1 MGAAVPARFG
11 VSFDGDEPPDL
22 LRSIVRVAER
32 TGPINFWI
40 ASHLFQ
46 REPIARAAMILA
58 ASPTAG
64 VVLMAMSPY
73 TVHPVHATMAA
84 ATLDE
89 CFPGRV
95 QLCFGAGAPRDLE
108 AVALTAEAPLATLRE
123 SIEISRTLL
132 AGDTIAFEG
141 RRFRISG
148 RRLAT
153 GARHVPIKLAA
164 SGPRMLEL
172 AGEISDGVA
181 LSAAASPAFIRWSLE
196 HVRRGEERSGRK
208 IEKTALVL
216 CATDRNERAAHDRI
230 RRILAFILRGEH
242 HARNLALAGAKLDQM
257 ALAHAFAREDWDTVE
272 TLANDDIVRRHA
284 ASGTP
289 SQVAA
294 ALATYQNAGLD
305 EIVIAGVRDSDQ
317 MARVLAAASRSFQ
330 PI

>member
-1 MGAAVPARFG
+1 MGTAMPVRIG
-11 VSFDGDEPPDL
+11 VSFDGGEPPDV
-22 LRSIVRVAER
+22 LRSIVRVADQ
-32 TGPINFWI
+32 TGRINFWI

-58 ASPTAG
+58 ASPAGG

-108 AVALTAEAPLATLRE
+108 AVALIADAPLATLRE

-132 AGDTIAFEG
+132 AGETIAFAG

-172 AGEISDGVA
+172 AGEIADGVA
-181 LSAAASPAFIRWSLE
+181 ISAAASPAFIRWSLE

-216 CATDRNERAAHDRI
+216 CATDPNERAAHDRI

-242 HARNLALAGAKLDQM
+242 HARNLALAGAQLDQI
-257 ALAHAFAREDWDTVE
+257 ALADAFAHEDWDTVE
-272 TLANDDIVRRHA
+272 TLVNDDVVRRHA

-294 ALATYQNAGLD
+294 ALASYQNAGLD
-305 EIVIAGVRDSDQ
+305 EIVIAGVCDSDQ
-317 MARVLAAASRSFQ
+317 MARVLGAAV
-330 PI
+330 P